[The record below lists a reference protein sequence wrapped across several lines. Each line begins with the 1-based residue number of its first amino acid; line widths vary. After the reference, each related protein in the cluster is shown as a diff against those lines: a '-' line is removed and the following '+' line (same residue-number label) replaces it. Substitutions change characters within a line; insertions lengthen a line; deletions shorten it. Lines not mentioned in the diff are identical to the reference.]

1 MRSLLGIAMLGF
13 LVAGCAG
20 SAGVVSNAPPI
31 VSATPVATETPV
43 TTNTPAPPPA
53 SATISTWTRLPASE
67 AFQAATMDRVVA
79 GPAGVLALGGR
90 DDAAGGGF
98 AGWWSSDGFAW
109 TRSDATGT
117 NFAGDGVALADGFV
131 IVGKTGDN
139 PGAESAMT
147 WRSPDGTGWSGS
159 PVDSLRTGPFAA
171 AWIED
176 RLVLFAIRAPSGG
189 EPTMAWSSDDLVS
202 WTSGLLGGGGYSTA
216 RGLSVLA
223 DGSGLA
229 FGSWSTEPQDA
240 APFPGPAGFWRST
253 DGRTWQKMA
262 DDADLRNAWVIGVAQ
277 APGGPIV
284 AVGQRWNPNLSPDQP
299 YTNAAWTSP
308 DGSAWD
314 RATWPSS
321 LERVSRPRRGSDRQR
336 RNRSHRP
343 FGGWPD
349 VDRDRPADRLRRWAG
364 QRPGGG
370 GRPSRRRRRDGP
382 AGGHGGRCRGLDRT
396 GDRRITTGRRVVAS
410 RPGYAARA

>member
-43 TTNTPAPPPA
+43 TTDTPAPPPA
-53 SATISTWTRLPASE
+53 GATISTWTRLPASE

-117 NFAGDGVALADGFV
+117 NFAGDAVALADGFV
-131 IVGKTGDN
+131 IVGKIGDN
-139 PGAESAMT
+139 PGAENAMT
-147 WRSPDGTGWSGS
+147 WRSPDGTGWSGL

-176 RLVLFAIRAPSGG
+176 RLALFAIRAPSGG
-189 EPTMAWSSDDLVS
+189 EPTMAWSSDDFVS

-216 RGLSVLA
+216 GGLSVLA

-262 DDADLRNAWVIGVAQ
+262 DDTDLRNARVIGVVQ

-299 YTNAAWTSP
+299 YTNAAWTSL

-314 RATWPSS
+314 LATWPPSQ
-321 LERVSRPRRGSDRQR
+321 ERAWTPSR
-336 RNRSHRP
+336 
-343 FGGWPD
+343 
-349 VDRDRPADRLRRWAG
+349 VVAA
-364 QRPGGG
+364 GGG
-370 GRPSRRRRRDGP
+370 YLVL
-382 AGGHGGRCRGLDRT
+382 AADRT
-396 GDRRITTGRRVVAS
+396 GNGATALIARSVDGRTWTAIDPPVAFDGGQANDLVVVGDHLIVVGETV
-410 RPGYAARA
+410 PPEGTAADAVVWIGPATVE